1 MSALPSVAKYCYWVE
16 QRQSIVCQTQLGR
29 SMSPENI
36 TAYFTRTDETFAF
49 ARWGRPI
56 APIVFGVE
64 DETLG
69 LVKSAIEVVTAL
81 ANHSM
86 AETDSE
92 LGSNMMIFFFREW
105 KELCEVPKLDQ
116 IVPELGALTLK
127 LEKAQANQY
136 RFFRFDEAGGI
147 KACFIFVRMDE
158 HLNAVSAETLCLSQ
172 IVQSILLWSDCA
184 FQITSPL
191 ALMPNGGTILRPEI
205 GELIRAAY
213 DPALAVYSDQ
223 PSHALRM
230 FARMQSQS
238 AV

>member
-36 TAYFTRTDETFAF
+36 AAYFTPTDETFAF

-116 IVPELGALTLK
+116 IVPELGGLTLK

-136 RFFRFDEAGGI
+136 TA
-147 KACFIFVRMDE
+147 
-158 HLNAVSAETLCLSQ
+158 
-172 IVQSILLWSDCA
+172 
-184 FQITSPL
+184 
-191 ALMPNGGTILRPEI
+191 
-205 GELIRAAY
+205 
-213 DPALAVYSDQ
+213 
-223 PSHALRM
+223 
-230 FARMQSQS
+230 
-238 AV
+238 